1 MGGIRRPLVVARD
14 ARVERV
20 PDAALTLPPNAAD
33 AWVDLWD
40 LPVATLWD
48 RSDVPALTRLV
59 LLQRSPQT
67 FQTPGLLAEMRHL
80 EDRFL
85 LSPRARLEAGV
96 ELVDEI
102 NDGDGPVLVATRQAV
117 ADADLPSR
125 FAGAVAVLL
134 DLAALIDAQ
143 VDGVGP
149 SGKLDNVSV
158 PTFLRYCEQLGLT
171 PAGMEKLGLRQE
183 EPDGK
188 LAELEARARRRRIR
202 SA

>member
-1 MGGIRRPLVVARD
+1 MPLVVSRD
-14 ARVERV
+14 ARVDRV
-20 PDAALTLPPNAAD
+20 PDAALTLPPSAASAWD
-33 AWVDLWD
+33 ALWR

-67 FQTPGLLAEMRHL
+67 FQTPGLLAEMRQL

-85 LSPRARLEAGV
+85 LSPRARLEVGV
-96 ELVDEI
+96 ELVDEL
-102 NDGDGPVLVATRQAV
+102 GEGEGPVLTATRQAV
-117 ADADLPSR
+117 ADADLPPR
-125 FAGAVAVLL
+125 FAGAAAVLL

-143 VDGVGP
+143 VDGIGP

-158 PTFLRYCEQLGLT
+158 PTYLRYCDALGLT
-171 PAGMEKLGLRQE
+171 PAAEARMGGPGE

>member
-1 MGGIRRPLVVARD
+1 MGRIRRPLVVD
-14 ARVERV
+14 PGARVERV
-20 PDAALTLPPNAAD
+20 PSPAFDLPASAAD
-33 AWVDLWD
+33 AWDGLWS
-40 LPVATLWD
+40 LPIATLWD
-48 RSDVPALTRLV
+48 AADVPALTRLV
-59 LLQRSPQT
+59 VLQRSPKT
-67 FQTPGLLAEMRHL
+67 FQEPGLLAEMRHL

-85 LSPRARLEAGV
+85 LNPSSRLGLGV
-96 ELVDEI
+96 RVAE
-102 NDGDGPVLVATRQAV
+102 GPVEEEGPILAATRRSV
-117 ADADLPSR
+117 AEADLPER
-125 FAGAVAVLL
+125 FAGAVEVLL

-158 PTFLRYCEQLGLT
+158 PTYLRYCDALGLT
-171 PAGMEKLGLRQE
+171 PAAEARMGSTVE